1 MKTLNVGMLGCGFM
15 ARTHS
20 NAYSQVGHFFDVPFK
35 PVLKCCYGREQDIE
49 VLKKFQQRWGYEEI
63 ETDWK
68 KLAARKDI
76 DIIDVVAPN
85 FLHKEMVLAAAAAG
99 KMIICEKPMAMNL
112 DEAEEMVAAVEKAGV
127 ANMVM
132 FNYRR
137 VPAISLFKQIID
149 EGRVGR
155 PFHYRA
161 VYNQDY
167 TISANVPSG
176 GAALWRLS
184 AKAAGSGV
192 TGDLLAHSIDTAEWL
207 NGPIKKVTAY
217 TEVFIKERKN
227 SDTGEMEK
235 ITIDDACMFLAVFE
249 NGSIG
254 TFESTRYAR
263 GRKNYSAMEINGEK
277 GAIAFNLEEPEYL
290 EFFRYSDPDTGKKVE
305 DHLTGWQ
312 KILVTNGE
320 HPYMSKYWVPGTT
333 IGYEHTFINALADF
347 LNSSNAG
354 GTGPKFE
361 PDMRQA
367 MRTQKVCDAVIRSA
381 KEGRWVEV

>member
-1 MKTLNVGMLGCGFM
+1 MLGCGFM
-15 ARTHS
+15 GRTHS
-20 NAYSQVGHFFDVPFK
+20 NAYGQVAHFFDVPFK
-35 PVLKCCYGREQDIE
+35 PVLKACYGREEDME
-49 VLKKFQQRWGYEEI
+49 SLKKFQKMWGYESI

-68 KLAARKDI
+68 KLIQRDDI
-76 DIIDVVAPN
+76 DIVDICAPN
-85 FLHKEMVLAAAAAG
+85 FLHKEMVLAAAKAG
-99 KMIICEKPMAMNL
+99 KMICCEKPMAMNYA
-112 DEAEEMVAAVEKAGV
+112 EAQEMVEAVEKAGV
-127 ANMVM
+127 ANMVS

-161 VYNQDY
+161 TYNQDY
-167 TISANVPSG
+167 TISQNVPSG
-176 GAALWRLS
+176 GQALWRLS
-184 AKAAGSGV
+184 AKIAGSGV
-192 TGDLLAHSIDTAEWL
+192 TGDLLAHSIDTAEWV

-217 TEVFIKERKN
+217 TEIFIKERKN

-263 GRKNYSAMEINGEK
+263 GRKNYSSMEINGER
-277 GAIAFNLEEPEYL
+277 GAIYFNLEEPEYL
-290 EFFRYSDPDTGKKVE
+290 EFFRYADPDTGKKVE

-320 HPYMSKYWVPGTT
+320 HPYMSHYWVPGTT
-333 IGYEHTFINALADF
+333 IGYEHTFINGLADF
-347 LNSSNAG
+347 LLSLSG
-354 GTGPKFE
+354 GPKFE
-361 PDMRQA
+361 PDMRCA
-367 MRTQKVCDAVIRSA
+367 MRTQKVCDAVLQSA
-381 KEGRWVEV
+381 KEGHWVEI